1 LVSVA
6 GFVLGCAWLGRVYLV
21 VRCGAVGR
29 FPAGCWPWRRRRAPA
44 GSAGP
49 VGAWQSGVLAGD
61 RLAFCR
67 ACGRE
72 MTPAWFLVR

>member
-1 LVSVA
+1 MCLA
-6 GFVLGCAWLGRVYLV
+6 RPCLPGCA
-21 VRCGAVGR
+21 VRCGAGGFPLAAGLAAAQGAGGVG
-29 FPAGCWPWRRRRAPA
+29 
-44 GSAGP
+44 GSAGA
-49 VGAWQSGVLAGD
+49 GQSGVLAGD